1 MVDFVKP
8 FGPSIMVDSVSDEL
22 VAILNRVGDRVAG
35 DAAEAARLDWSH
47 HLAGNVHREFLVA
60 FAGEDERAR
69 VLGEIRCKA
78 LAYYEHLRAERTV
91 PLPQAIG
98 TEDVRF
104 EGMWMV
110 SQLRGDF
117 NPAHKH
123 GGDFSG
129 VVYLRVPDGLEA
141 EWAAEGE
148 DATAGHIEFIDGRA
162 SRFSRVGHRVRP
174 RVGTLMIFPAWLLH
188 TVYPFRCEGER
199 RSLSF
204 NIVLPHLAVPLY

>member
-1 MVDFVKP
+1 VVDFVKP
-8 FGPSIMVDSVSDEL
+8 FGPSIMIDSVSEEL
-22 VAILNRVGDRVAG
+22 VARLNRIGDRVL
-35 DAAEAARLDWSH
+35 AEPAESARLDWSR

-60 FAGEDERAR
+60 FADEPERAR
-69 VLGEIRCKA
+69 ALQEIQTKA
-78 LAYYEHLRAERTV
+78 LAYYEHLRSERCV
-91 PLPQAIG
+91 PLPEPIG
-98 TEDVRF
+98 PDGLRF

-141 EWAAEGE
+141 EWEAEGE
-148 DATAGHIEFIDGRA
+148 GATAGHIEFIDGRA

-174 RVGTLMIFPAWLLH
+174 RVGMLMLFPAWLLH
-188 TVYPFRCEGER
+188 TVYPFRSAGER

-204 NIVLPHLAVPLY
+204 NIVLPHLAVALY